1 MALTTETPVAGAAPR
16 GNRSWAPRPA
26 TGPGLTSRGARKL
39 AITALAELGTLALSL
54 VAASAAIFGLL
65 AVLPGDQAA
74 VLGGTDATPEQV
86 AALRTELGLDRPLY
100 ERYLDWFG
108 GVLTGDLGTSG
119 LDGRAIAAEL
129 SEKLQVTIPLG
140 LLALVLSVAIAIPVG
155 MLAAVHRDRGFGR
168 AIATMCQVMAAV
180 PTFVTG
186 LVLVVAIAL
195 PTRLFP
201 VQGFPANR
209 WEDPLAAMQALILPA
224 LAVAIGQA
232 AVLVRFVRSATIDV
246 LAKDWVRTSLA
257 QGWPLHT
264 ILLRQGLRNASL
276 PLIGVIGLEIAGV
289 LMGSVIVERL
299 FGLPGVG
306 GMLLASVGNRDIPTI
321 QSTLFVLTAL
331 VMITTVLLTAL
342 SRVLDPRI
350 RRSA

>member
-1 MALTTETPVAGAAPR
+1 MTLTTETPRVGVAPQASGPLVR
-16 GNRSWAPRPA
+16 RPA
-26 TGPGLTSRGARKL
+26 GVPWATVSTLLTEL
-39 AITALAELGTLALSL
+39 ATLTLSL
-54 VAASAAIFGLL
+54 LAASAVIFGLL

-86 AALRTELGLDRPLY
+86 AALRAELGLDRPLT
-100 ERYLDWFG
+100 ERYFDWLG
-108 GVLTGDLGTSG
+108 GILTGDLGTSG
-119 LDGRAIAAEL
+119 LDGRPIAGEL
-129 SEKLQVTIPLG
+129 SEKLQVTVPLG
-140 LLALVLSVAIAIPVG
+140 LLALLFSVAIAVPVG
-155 MLAAVHRDRGFGR
+155 MLAAVHRDRWFGR
-168 AIATMCQVMAAV
+168 AVAALSQVTAAV

-186 LVLVVAIAL
+186 LVLVVVIAL

-209 WEDPLAAMQALILPA
+209 WEDPLTALQALILPA
-224 LAVAIGQA
+224 LAVAVGQA

-246 LAKDWVRTSLA
+246 LTKDWVRTGLA
-257 QGWPLHT
+257 QGWPLRT
-264 ILLRQGLRNASL
+264 ILFRQGLRNASL

-289 LMGSVIVERL
+289 LMGSVIVEKL

-342 SRVLDPRI
+342 SRILDPRI
-350 RRSA
+350 RRTA

>member
-1 MALTTETPVAGAAPR
+1 MALMTETPRAGAGPQAAEPR
-16 GNRSWAPRPA
+16 VRRPA
-26 TGPGLTSRGARKL
+26 AGAWAMARTVLAGLA
-39 AITALAELGTLALSL
+39 TLVLSL
-54 VAASAAIFGLL
+54 LAASAVIFGLL

-86 AALRTELGLDRPLY
+86 AALRTELGLDRPLA
-100 ERYLDWFG
+100 ERYFEWLG

-119 LDGRAIAAEL
+119 LDGRPIAGEL
-129 SEKLQVTIPLG
+129 AEKLQVTLPLG
-140 LLALVLSVAIAIPVG
+140 ILALLLSVAIAIPVG

-168 AIATMCQVMAAV
+168 AVGALSQVMAAV

-209 WEDPLAAMQALILPA
+209 WEEPLVALQALILPA
-224 LAVAIGQA
+224 LAVAVAQA

-246 LAKDWVRTSLA
+246 LAKDWVRTGLA
-257 QGWPLHT
+257 QGWPLRT

-289 LMGSVIVERL
+289 LMGSVIVEKL

-306 GMLLASVGNRDIPTI
+306 GMLLASVGNRDIPTL

-331 VMITTVLLTAL
+331 VMITTVLLTML

-350 RRSA
+350 RRTA

>member
-1 MALTTETPVAGAAPR
+1 MTPDIETRPTGAALRALTARAR
-16 GNRSWAPRPA
+16 RPA
-26 TGPGLTSRGARKL
+26 LELLG
-39 AITALAELGTLALSL
+39 ELGILVVSL
-54 VAASAAIFGLL
+54 IAASAVIFGLL
-65 AVLPGDQAA
+65 AILPGDQAA

-86 AALRTELGLDRPLY
+86 EALRVQLGLDRPLPV
-100 ERYLDWFG
+100 RYFDWLG
-108 GVLTGDLGTSG
+108 GVLTGDLGVSG
-119 LDGRAIAAEL
+119 LDGRPVAGQLA
-129 SEKLQVTIPLG
+129 EKLQVTVPLG
-140 LLALVLSVAIAIPVG
+140 LLALLLSVAIAVPVG
-155 MLAAVHRDRGFGR
+155 MVAAVHRERAFGR
-168 AIATMCQVMAAV
+168 AVAAFSQVTAAV

-195 PTRLFP
+195 PTSLFP

-209 WEDPLAAMQALILPA
+209 WDEPLDALRALVLPA
-224 LAVAIGQA
+224 LSVAIGQA

-246 LAKDWVRTSLA
+246 LTKDWVRTGLA

-289 LMGSVIVERL
+289 LMGSVIVEQL
-299 FGLPGVG
+299 FALPGVG

-331 VMITTVLLTAL
+331 VMISTVTLTAL
-342 SRVLDPRI
+342 SRLLDPRI
-350 RRSA
+350 RRTA